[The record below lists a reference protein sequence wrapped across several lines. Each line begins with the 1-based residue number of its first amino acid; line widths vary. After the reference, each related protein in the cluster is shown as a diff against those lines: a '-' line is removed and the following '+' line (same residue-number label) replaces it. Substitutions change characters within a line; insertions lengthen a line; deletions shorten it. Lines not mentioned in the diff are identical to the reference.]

1 MNPQKIV
8 HVLYRKLL
16 SLYPQTFRDQL
27 AKSMEQTFHDA
38 YNEHKTRGSQGLFKF
53 VSWTF
58 TETAA
63 GIFREHRLLI
73 FSGDTMQTTFKNFS
87 VSALI
92 SFLFILPFSIMEIV
106 NRRNYNEDFPFMLF
120 LALWINTFAF
130 SLILLPI
137 VLSKRAN
144 KQGNTNSN
152 PVTGNSWLT
161 NPKSSLIISA
171 VLILFIVIL
180 SLLSSLG
187 WAPMQELNT
196 EHVSVFGIQVPSL
209 FIAFALFSLP
219 IIAGYVASMP
229 IVRAL
234 QTGGSLFA
242 YPIHL
247 TIVVVI
253 SLFMAAGVI
262 GMVVDQWPCFIG
274 VEFCD

>member
-8 HVLYRKLL
+8 HVLYGKLL

-27 AKSMEQTFHDA
+27 AESMEQTFHDA

-58 TETAA
+58 IETAA
-63 GIFREHRLLI
+63 GIFREHRSLI
-73 FSGDTMQTTFKNFS
+73 LSGDTMQTTLRNFS

-92 SFLFILPFSIMEIV
+92 SFLFVLPFSIMEIV
-106 NRRNYNEDFPFMLF
+106 NRRNYNEEFPFTPF
-120 LALWINTFAF
+120 LALWINVFAF

-144 KQGNTNSN
+144 KQGNINSN

-161 NPKSSLIISA
+161 NPISSLIISVA
-171 VLILFIVIL
+171 LILFIVIP
-180 SLLSSLG
+180 SLLSLLG

-196 EHVSVFGIQVPSL
+196 EYVFAFGIQVPSL
-209 FIAFALFSLP
+209 FIAFTLFSFP

-229 IVRAL
+229 IVRTL
-234 QTGGSLFA
+234 QAGGSLFA
-242 YPIHL
+242 HPIHL
-247 TIVVVI
+247 VIVVVLSFFFAVGI
-253 SLFMAAGVI
+253 I
-262 GMVVDQWPCFIG
+262 GMIVDQWPCFLG
-274 VEFCD
+274 VPNCD